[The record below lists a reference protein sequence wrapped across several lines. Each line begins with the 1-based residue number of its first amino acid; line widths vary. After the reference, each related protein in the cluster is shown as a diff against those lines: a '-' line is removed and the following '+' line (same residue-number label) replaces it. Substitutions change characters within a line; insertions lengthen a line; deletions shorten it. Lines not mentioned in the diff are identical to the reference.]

1 MADEDDIAAPER
13 GFRERCCERLGPKSH
28 ALEFL
33 PRGRR
38 NVAEDPNFHR
48 HQFHLPASVA
58 DFVAQ
63 ATRLAILLA
72 FARVGFLDVALR
84 WDGEFNED
92 DKFER
97 FRPEDQVRAFS
108 GDGNVGRKL

>member
-1 MADEDDIAAPER
+1 MSSYCLLVPERQIRKVTRHPPRRPRESLVADEDAIAAPEC

-38 NVAEDPNFHR
+38 NVAEDPNFHP

-58 DFVAQ
+58 DFVAEV
-63 ATRLAILLA
+63 TLLV
-72 FARVGFLDVALR
+72 FARVGFPDVALR
-84 WDGEFNED
+84 WG
-92 DKFER
+92 
-97 FRPEDQVRAFS
+97 
-108 GDGNVGRKL
+108 